1 MFDKQGCHLGLAVGK
16 MHWMKK
22 CQWLNFSTERS
33 IWHNRHFLG
42 FAVVIMGTRYIR
54 PVSCLESESL
64 FRRILNFLLV
74 FVVCLFVFLEDLN
87 LFSTII
93 HSMHLRTDG
102 GCCKFLPYLVAGFYR
117 LHNTGR
123 SSWHDL

>member
-1 MFDKQGCHLGLAVGK
+1 MFDKQGCRLGLAVGK

-22 CQWLNFSTERS
+22 CQWLNFSTECS

-42 FAVVIMGTRYIR
+42 FAAVIMGTRYIR

-87 LFSTII
+87 LFITII
-93 HSMHLRTDG
+93 HSMHLITDG
-102 GCCKFLPYLVAGFYR
+102 GCCNF
-117 LHNTGR
+117 
-123 SSWHDL
+123 

>member
-1 MFDKQGCHLGLAVGK
+1 MFDKQGCCLGLAVGK

-74 FVVCLFVFLEDLN
+74 FVVCLFVCFFGGLEFIHYNNTQYALN
-87 LFSTII
+87 
-93 HSMHLRTDG
+93 
-102 GCCKFLPYLVAGFYR
+102 
-117 LHNTGR
+117 N
-123 SSWHDL
+123 

>member
-33 IWHNRHFLG
+33 IWLNRHFLG

-54 PVSCLESESL
+54 SVSCLESESL

-74 FVVCLFVFLEDLN
+74 FVVCLFGGLEFIQYYNTQYALN
-87 LFSTII
+87 
-93 HSMHLRTDG
+93 
-102 GCCKFLPYLVAGFYR
+102 
-117 LHNTGR
+117 N
-123 SSWHDL
+123 